1 MNWTRRKRGD
11 DEANRES
18 STRPPDWNLTLDDLI
33 EEMKAG
39 KRKSIEQPEL
49 DWARE
54 YERSLIPEDIRFPR
68 KGDVYESVKDQIVT
82 YLTAW
87 CAPFTGSGEA
97 ILLKGERV
105 WINSDATDEKPIGAY
120 ALPVERE
127 KLEERM
133 VTREDRENPKYGG
146 FYFFFK
152 TVVLNENFKLV
163 QTGYTGAD
171 ADAHR

>member
-11 DEANRES
+11 DEANRQS
-18 STRPPDWNLTLDDLI
+18 STRPSDWNLTLDDLI

-39 KRKSIEQPEL
+39 KRRSIEEL
-49 DWARE
+49 RWARE
-54 YERSLIPEDIRFPR
+54 YEQSLILEGIRFPQ
-68 KGDVYESVKDQIVT
+68 KGDVYESLKDQTVSYFIG
-82 YLTAW
+82 W
-87 CAPFTGSGEA
+87 RGPFTTSGEA
-97 ILLKGERV
+97 TLLKGERV

-171 ADAHR
+171 ADEHR